1 MRPFEGGVSR
11 LSVAVVGAGMGGLAA
26 AAALRS
32 VGVGVTVYEQAGAFG
47 RVGAGIQQSP
57 NALKVLR
64 RFGIEDRLKA
74 IAFQPRLRRY
84 REATSGETL
93 WERLQEDEFE
103 RKYGAPHL
111 LLHRAELHAALLST
125 VPAEIIRRSKKL
137 VSYRQES
144 SRVSLMFVDGTTA
157 SADAVIAADGAHS
170 IVREQMLGRE
180 QPHFTGRVAYRTTF
194 PAKLLGRLQLE
205 DSTKWMSSDRH
216 IVIYYVNPR
225 KDEVYF
231 VTSTPE
237 PDFNVESWSQEGDL
251 DQLRAA
257 YADFHPDVRS
267 VLDACP
273 KVHKWALVERDPL
286 PSWTDGHVALL
297 GDACHPMT
305 PYMAQG
311 AATSI
316 EDAAILARCLEG
328 VASSGVAEALA
339 LYERTRKPRTSW
351 IQAVSS
357 SNDIAQMRERQ
368 DELYR
373 YDAWT
378 APLAMRSPAG

>member
-1 MRPFEGGVSR
+1 
-11 LSVAVVGAGMGGLAA
+11 
-26 AAALRS
+26 
-32 VGVGVTVYEQAGAFG
+32 
-47 RVGAGIQQSP
+47 VGAGIQQSP

-64 RFGIEDRLKA
+64 RLGLEERLKT
-74 IAFQPRLRRY
+74 IAFQPKMRRY
-84 REATSGETL
+84 REAASGATL
-93 WERLQEDEFE
+93 WERRHEDEFE

-111 LLHRAELHAALLST
+111 LLHRAELHGALLST
-125 VPAEIIRRSKKL
+125 VPAEIIQRSKKL
-137 VSYRQES
+137 VSYRQDS
-144 SRVSLMFVDGTTA
+144 ARVVLKFADGTTA
-157 SADAVIAADGAHS
+157 SADVVIAADGVHS

-180 QPHFTGRVAYRTTF
+180 QPRFTGRVAYRTTF
-194 PAKLLGRLQLE
+194 PARLLGGLQLE
-205 DSTKWMSSDRH
+205 DSTKWMSEDRH

-237 PDFNVESWSQEGDL
+237 ADFNAESWSQEGDL

-257 YADFHPDVRS
+257 YAGFHPEVRA
-267 VLDACP
+267 VLAACP

-286 PSWTDGHVALL
+286 PTWTDGRMALL

-328 VASSGVAEALA
+328 VGSGGVADALR

-357 SNDIAQMRERQ
+357 SNDIVQMRERQ
-368 DELYR
+368 DELYE

-378 APLAMRSPAG
+378 APLAVRSMAG

>member
-1 MRPFEGGVSR
+1 MSR
-11 LSVAVVGAGMGGLAA
+11 LSVAVIGAGMGGLAA

-32 VGVGVTVYEQAGAFG
+32 AGLDVAVYEQAGGFG

-64 RFGIEDRLKA
+64 RLGLEQRLKD
-74 IAFQPRLRRY
+74 IAFQPKMRCY
-84 REATSGETL
+84 REAASGAIL
-93 WERLQEDEFE
+93 WERRHEDEFE
-103 RKYGAPHL
+103 RRYGAPHL
-111 LLHRAELHAALLST
+111 LLHRAELHGALLSIA
-125 VPAEIIRRSKKL
+125 PAEIIHRSKKL
-137 VSYRQES
+137 VGYRQDTA
-144 SRVSLMFVDGTTA
+144 RVSLAFADGTTA
-157 SADAVIAADGAHS
+157 SADAVVAADGVHS

-180 QPHFTGRVAYRTTF
+180 EPRFTGRVAYRTTF
-194 PAKLLGRLQLE
+194 PASLLGDLQLE
-205 DSTKWMSSDRH
+205 DSTKWMSDDRH

-225 KDEVYF
+225 KDELYF

-257 YADFHPDVRS
+257 YASFHPDVRA
-267 VLDACP
+267 VLAACP
-273 KVHKWALVERDPL
+273 RVHKWALVERDPL
-286 PSWTDGHVALL
+286 PAWTDGRVALL

-316 EDAAILARCLEG
+316 EDAAVLARCLEG
-328 VASSGVAEALA
+328 VGSSGVAEALR

-357 SNDIAQMRERQ
+357 SNDIVQIRERQ
-368 DELYR
+368 DELYE

-378 APLAMRSPAG
+378 APLAVRSMAS